1 MNELDILYEDNH
13 LLVVNKPTG
22 IATMGNEGGPA
33 VHEIACRYIGEKYQK
48 PGKVFLG
55 IVHRLDSMSSG
66 VLVLA
71 RTSKAAARL
80 SEQFRRTGSEGP
92 HKVYVATVEGDVVET
107 RGHFHDWIFKNERT
121 HKMEAATA
129 STPGAVEAEL
139 EYRVLRRAATT
150 GLKATLVA
158 VRLITGRKH
167 QIRVQFSERGHAVLG
182 DIKYGAAQRSMR
194 GIALH
199 AWSLTINHPTK
210 GEAMTFHA
218 PLPASWGQW
227 KPTGEELKSLDQRSA
242 W

>member
-1 MNELDILYEDNH
+1 MSELDILYEDNH

-22 IATMGNEGGPA
+22 IATMGSEDGPTI
-33 VHEIACRYIGEKYQK
+33 HQLACRYIGEKYNK

-80 SEQFRRTGSEGP
+80 SDQFRRTTDGP
-92 HKVYVATVEGDVVET
+92 HKIYIATVEGDVAEA
-107 RGHFHDWIFKNERT
+107 RGQFRDWIYKNEQS
-121 HKMEAATA
+121 HKMEAA
-129 STPGAVEAEL
+129 SSLTPGAVEAEL
-139 EYRVLRRAATT
+139 EYRVLRRAAPT

-167 QIRVQFSERGHAVLG
+167 QIRVQFAERGHAVLG
-182 DIKYGAAQRSMR
+182 DIKYGGAQRSMR
-194 GIALH
+194 GVALH

-210 GEAMTFHA
+210 GEPMTFHA
-218 PLPASWGQW
+218 QIPASWGQW
-227 KPTGEELKSLDQRSA
+227 KPTAEELNQLDKPTA

>member
-22 IATMGNEGGPA
+22 IATMGTDGEPTI
-33 VHEIACRYIGEKYQK
+33 HEIACRYIGEKYSK

-55 IVHRLDSMSSG
+55 VVHRLDAMSSG

-80 SEQFRRTGSEGP
+80 SDQFRRTSGGP
-92 HKVYVATVEGDVVET
+92 HKVYVATVEGDLAES
-107 RGHFHDWIFKNERT
+107 RGHYRDWLYKNERL
-121 HKMEAATA
+121 HRMEAAKTA
-129 STPGAVEAEL
+129 TKGAVEAEL
-139 EYRVLRRAATT
+139 EYRVLRRAAPT

-167 QIRVQFSERGHAVLG
+167 QIRVQFAERGHAVLG

-199 AWSLTINHPTK
+199 AWCLSIQHPTK
-210 GEAMTFHA
+210 GESMTFLA
-218 PLPASWGQW
+218 PTPKSWGQW
-227 KPTGEELKSLDQRSA
+227 QPTADELRSLDQLSG

>member
-1 MNELDILYEDNH
+1 MSELDILYEDNH

-22 IATMGNEGGPA
+22 IATMGSDDGA
-33 VHEIACRYIGEKYQK
+33 TIHQLACRYIGQKYNK

-80 SEQFRRTGSEGP
+80 SDQFRRTIDGP
-92 HKVYVATVEGDVVET
+92 HKIYVATVEGDVVEP
-107 RGHFHDWIFKNERT
+107 RGRFRDWIFKNEQT
-121 HKMEAATA
+121 HKMEAASS

-139 EYRVLRRAATT
+139 DYRVLRRATGT
-150 GLKATLVA
+150 GLKATLIA
-158 VRLITGRKH
+158 VRLLTGRKH

-194 GIALH
+194 GIGLH

-210 GEAMTFHA
+210 GEPMTFHA
-218 PLPASWGQW
+218 PTPSSWGQW
-227 KPTGEELKSLDQRSA
+227 QPRPEELNELDKPSA